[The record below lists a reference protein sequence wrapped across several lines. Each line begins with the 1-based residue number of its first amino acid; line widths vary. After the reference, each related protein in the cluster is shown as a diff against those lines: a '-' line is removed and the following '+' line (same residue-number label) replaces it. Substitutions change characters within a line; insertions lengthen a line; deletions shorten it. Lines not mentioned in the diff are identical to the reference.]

1 MPQPFP
7 HHYTAEL
14 EVKDAVVSVLKAP
27 SRPAILGSNPPEFD
41 GKPDTWSPEHL
52 LLAALQLCYRGTW
65 LALAAKPGIQAKTFT
80 TKASAKLEKTALG
93 IVFTEVKLHVSATV
107 PAEHVEAT
115 KDLLVKSKKYCIIAN
130 QMKTEA
136 TLELDVQAG

>member
-93 IVFTEVKLHVSATV
+93 IVYTEIKLHVSATV
-107 PAEHVEAT
+107 PAAQVEAT
-115 KDLLVKSKKYCIIAN
+115 KELLAKAKKYCITSN
-130 QMKTEA
+130 QLKTEPS
-136 TLELDVQAG
+136 LELDVQAG

>member
-52 LLAALQLCYRGTW
+52 QLAALQLCYRGTW
-65 LALAAKPGIQAKTFT
+65 LALSARPGIQAKSFA

>member
-14 EVKDAVVSVLKAP
+14 SVKDDVVSVLQAP
-27 SRPAILGSNPPEFD
+27 PRPAILGSSPPEFD
-41 GKPDTWSPEHL
+41 GRPDTWSPEHL
-52 LLAALQLCYRGTW
+52 LLASLQLCFRGTW
-65 LALAAKPGIQAKTFT
+65 LALSAKPGIKAKSFA
-80 TKASAKLEKTALG
+80 TKATAKLEKTALG
-93 IVFTEVKLHVSATV
+93 IVYTEIKLHVRATV

-115 KDLLVKSKKYCIIAN
+115 KELLVKSKKYCITSN
-130 QMKTEA
+130 QLKTEP

>member
-80 TKASAKLEKTALG
+80 TQASAKLEKTALG
-93 IVFTEVKLHVSATV
+93 IVYTEIKLHVSATV
-107 PAEHVEAT
+107 PAAQVEAT
-115 KDLLVKSKKYCIIAN
+115 KELLAKAKKYCITSN
-130 QMKTEA
+130 QLKTEPS
-136 TLELDVQAG
+136 LELDVQAG